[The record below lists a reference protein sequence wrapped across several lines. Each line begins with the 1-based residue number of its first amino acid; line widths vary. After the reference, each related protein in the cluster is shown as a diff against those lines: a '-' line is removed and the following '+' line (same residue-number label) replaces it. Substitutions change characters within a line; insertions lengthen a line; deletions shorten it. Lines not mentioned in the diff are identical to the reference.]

1 MSRNVKDLPG
11 PKGKP
16 IIGNLFS
23 LDLPQFHNSLEKWS
37 DEFGDVYRL
46 DLGIFDQLVITRPS
60 LIQKIMKERPDRFTR
75 NTKMNRIINESGIHG
90 LFNVE
95 GDEWK
100 KHRPIVAK
108 GLDVKHQKDFYPAME
123 PVLGRLYKKWSKQ
136 AESGE
141 SFVIQKDLLRF
152 TVDVTS
158 SLAFGY
164 PMNTIEEQGSA
175 IQDHMEKIFPMI
187 YKRINMPIPW
197 YKVYRSKEDKE
208 FDVAV
213 LEMNRLVDEFITAA
227 KKRLEENPEFRLK
240 PPSAIE
246 AILVAAEE
254 DDDFNTENVRGNL
267 LTLLMAGEDTTAV
280 TLNWMIYLLSQEEE
294 VTKAIRAEANS
305 VLNDQKWASAYTDNG
320 KMRYIEA
327 AAFEA
332 MRFKPVAP
340 LMLYQAQDDIQLDEI
355 SVKKGQRILTQN
367 RYASIQDANFTN
379 ADKFKPERWLKE
391 SRCPMHNTDAFSPFG
406 GGARY
411 CPGRN
416 LALLEIKMVMSMLLK
431 NFEVELVTPYDS
443 VNENLAFTMMSSP
456 FEVRLK
462 KVREEFCELCLLN
475 YK

>member
-1 MSRNVKDLPG
+1 MSRTVKDLPG

-16 IIGNLFS
+16 IVGNLFS
-23 LDLPQFHNSLEKWS
+23 LDLPQLHNSLEEWS
-37 DEFGDVYRL
+37 KEYGDVYRL
-46 DLGIFDQLVITRPS
+46 NLGIFDQLVITRPS
-60 LIQKIMKERPDRFTR
+60 LLQKVMKERPHSFTR
-75 NTKMNRIINESGIHG
+75 NKKMNKIINEGGVHG

-100 KHRPIVAK
+100 KHRPIIAK

-123 PVLGRLYKKWSKQ
+123 PVLGRLYKKWSER

-141 SFVIQKDLLRF
+141 AFVIQKDLLRF

-164 PMNTIEEQGSA
+164 SMNTIEEQGSA
-175 IQDHMEKIFPMI
+175 IQDHMEKVFPMI

-197 YKVYRSKEDKE
+197 YKVYRTKEDKE
-208 FDVAV
+208 FDAAV
-213 LEMNRLVDEFITAA
+213 REMNRLVDEFIQAA
-227 KKRLEENPEFRLK
+227 KIRLDENPEFREK

-246 AILVAAEE
+246 AILVAAE
-254 DDDFNTENVRGNL
+254 DDDEFDVENVRGNL

-280 TLNWMIYLLSQEEE
+280 TLNWMIYLLSQQEA
-294 VTKAIRAEANS
+294 VTKGIRDEANS
-305 VLNDQKWASAYTDNG
+305 VLNDQKWATAYSDNA
-320 KMRYIEA
+320 KMKYTEG

-340 LMLYQAQDDIQLDEI
+340 VMLFQTLEDIEMEEL
-355 SVKKGQRILTQN
+355 SVKKGQRILTQH
-367 RYASIQDANFTN
+367 RFAAIQDENFSE
-379 ADKFKPERWLKE
+379 AIQFKPERWLKG

-416 LALLEIKMVMSMLLK
+416 LALLEMKMVMSMLLK
-431 NFEVELVTPYDS
+431 NFEVELITPYDS

-456 FEVRLK
+456 FEVRLRK
-462 KVREEFCELCLLN
+462 L
-475 YK
+475 